1 IFQTGDPLDYFPQ
14 YLGKYKEQIFSMT
27 VANKVQ
33 TNAGLMM
40 SSLGNGSTGSFK
52 LDPVTKVPVG
62 WQKYVNGQLNPEMTM
77 QPGETQ
83 IWTLAGVGRN
93 GAFNLGIT
101 DVNGQTPW
109 QSTILAFD
117 GNGDNAIP
125 RPYTQVAPTTFTTN
139 SMMVLD
145 PGERITLAVTAPTTP
160 GTYYLVDGLTPQYS
174 VTASPFALMTIKV
187 AGPVASE
194 PVPTFGQTGAVP
206 DLYDPNIK
214 VDNYRSFN
222 FASGRSPD
230 GKLIFTI
237 NGQVFG
243 QAPIVNLQAGQVE
256 QWTFYTN
263 QGNPHPIHL
272 HQNMMAIVAVNGQ
285 PVKVDGSG
293 TYPYVSYRDIANIPA
308 NGSVTVRFRVTSIPG
323 KYVSHCH
330 ILMHEDA
337 GMMMAIVAGPN
348 GSQLRVAAGAL
359 PGQGGDV
366 VVNDGFGQPMGTVN
380 PFGPK
385 WKGGAATATGNLS
398 GDLTQEIVVGAATPG
413 HTGAVVVYDGQ
424 TLKEISR
431 FNAFPEFRHTG
442 VSLAIADLDQDGVGE
457 IIAGRV
463 GQGRSLVRVFE
474 MDGTLV
480 NEIRNTLPGCLPN
493 GVNVA
498 GADFNGDNFDD
509 LAIGAG
515 KGALPRVVGLDGYYL
530 SMPGDS
536 TQVKLFDFLAAPGK
550 AKTGVNLAA
559 GFLAPATQPDYVAN
573 LITAPAQG
581 IDNAKISVWQVNAP
595 GDPMGG
601 MGGMGMGGDMGM
613 PVSVA
618 TILPY
623 GVNRRSVPGGL
634 RLQTT
639 TFGNTGVFA
648 LADWNSPHKI
658 MYQAVDMNGNTIKL
672 KLEIRQQGLGFSA

>member
-1 IFQTGDPLDYFPQ
+1 
-14 YLGKYKEQIFSMT
+14 
-27 VANKVQ
+27 
-33 TNAGLMM
+33 
-40 SSLGNGSTGSFK
+40 
-52 LDPVTKVPVG
+52 
-62 WQKYVNGQLNPEMTM
+62 
-77 QPGETQ
+77 
-83 IWTLAGVGRN
+83 
-93 GAFNLGIT
+93 
-101 DVNGQTPW
+101 
-109 QSTILAFD
+109 
-117 GNGDNAIP
+117 
-125 RPYTQVAPTTFTTN
+125 
-139 SMMVLD
+139 
-145 PGERITLAVTAPTTP
+145 
-160 GTYYLVDGLTPQYS
+160 
-174 VTASPFALMTIKV
+174 
-187 AGPVASE
+187 
-194 PVPTFGQTGAVP
+194 
-206 DLYDPNIK
+206 
-214 VDNYRSFN
+214 
-222 FASGRSPD
+222 
-230 GKLIFTI
+230 
-237 NGQVFG
+237 
-243 QAPIVNLQAGQVE
+243 
-256 QWTFYTN
+256 
-263 QGNPHPIHL
+263 
-272 HQNMMAIVAVNGQ
+272 
-285 PVKVDGSG
+285 
-293 TYPYVSYRDIANIPA
+293 
-308 NGSVTVRFRVTSIPG
+308 
-323 KYVSHCH
+323 
-330 ILMHEDA
+330 
-337 GMMMAIVAGPN
+337 PN

-601 MGGMGMGGDMGM
+601 MGGMDMGGDMGM